1 MRTHQATAVRAGRFV
16 LAAGVILMP
25 GRALAHVKWFC
36 ATADVTRPPEALSR
50 VLTPL
55 FAVVCCA
62 FLLLVFTG
70 FVVDGVVARRWPALA
85 SSHGR
90 NAALEEHLVRLAVGA
105 YFVALWD
112 KGAVVLWERG
122 GAILTPELT
131 AAAAWVGAVQFSVA
145 VSLGWRRSCLL
156 GAVGICVL
164 YGYGIAEFGAFHMT
178 DYVFFPGIAAYL
190 ALTGVGTAGA
200 LRLRV
205 PLLSGGLAFGLMWTA
220 IEKFVYPQWTLDVVA
235 RHPDLAFG
243 YPWGFVTVVAGF
255 VEFTLAFYVMTGRG
269 LVRFGALA
277 YAGIFLMAIPEFGHL
292 DSVGHLPIIAI
303 LAVVGLHGASP
314 LQRLAGVLDR
324 TPAANAAAISMLY
337 LASLAGFFG
346 MYYGLHWAEY
356 G

>member
-1 MRTHQATAVRAGRFV
+1 MRTWLETAARTGR
-16 LAAGVILMP
+16 LALPAGVVFTP
-25 GRALAHVKWFC
+25 TCALAHVKWFC
-36 ATADVTRPPEALSR
+36 ATADVTRPPEALWR

-55 FAVVCCA
+55 FAAVCCA

-70 FVVDGVVARRWPALA
+70 FIVDGVVARRWPALA

-90 NAALEEHLVRLAVGA
+90 NAVLEEKLIRLAVGA
-105 YFVALWD
+105 YFLLLWD

-122 GAILTPELT
+122 AAILTPELMAAT
-131 AAAAWVGAVQFSVA
+131 AWMGALQFAVA
-145 VSLGWRRSCLL
+145 FSLAWRRSCLL
-156 GAVGICVL
+156 GAAGICAL
-164 YGYGIAEFGAFHMT
+164 YGYGITEFGAFHMT

-190 ALTGVGTAGA
+190 ALTTIGTARA
-200 LRLRV
+200 LSLRV

-243 YPWGFVTVVAGF
+243 FRWDFVTVVAGF

-277 YAGIFLMAIPEFGHL
+277 YAAIFLVAIPEFGHL

-303 LAVVGLHGASP
+303 LVVVGLHGASP
-314 LQRLAGVLDR
+314 LQRHAGVLDWKPG
-324 TPAANAAAISMLY
+324 TNAAAVSVLY
-337 LASLAGFFG
+337 LASLVGFFG